1 MCAEYPFGNLNLSM
15 STFAASA
22 QFPSLQHAHVIDEFV
37 KMILET
43 HTKIAANVCR
53 KFELK

>member
-1 MCAEYPFGNLNLSM
+1 M

-22 QFPSLQHAHVIDEFV
+22 SIPYSLQHAHVIDEFV
-37 KMILET
+37 KMTLKK